1 MATRTKYGL
10 FVIGGV
16 DTTPVRPV
24 QAGTYSRHATT
35 DVVTV
40 TATNHG
46 YVKGQE
52 VHFVGTAGTTPP
64 VGEFIITSVP
74 DANTF
79 TFQDADVN
87 TAVSG
92 QTCLIGGGGNL
103 GVAKLPLVG
112 IYDTEALAIAKASVI
127 RAGTDPQF
135 KNRYQNAIT
144 LIIPCTQDY

>member
-1 MATRTKYGL
+1 MSTRQKYGV
-10 FVIGGV
+10 FVLGGP
-16 DTTPVRPV
+16 DTTPIRSV

-46 YVKGQE
+46 YEKGQE

-112 IYDTEALAIAKASVI
+112 VYDTEAKASARATVI
-127 RAGTDPQF
+127 RAGTDPEF
-135 KNRYQNAIT
+135 KNRYENVIT
-144 LIIPCTQDY
+144 LIIPVTQDY

>member
-1 MATRTKYGL
+1 MATRTKYAL
-10 FVIGGV
+10 WALGGV

-92 QTCLIGGGGNL
+92 QACLIGGGGNL
-103 GVAKLPLVG
+103 GVAKPQLIG
-112 IYDTEALAIAKASVI
+112 IYDTEALTQAKATVI
-127 RAGTDPQF
+127 RGGTDPQY
-135 KNRYQNAIT
+135 KNRFQNAIT
-144 LIIPCTQDY
+144 FYNAVTQDY

>member
-1 MATRTKYGL
+1 MATRTKYAL
-10 FVIGGV
+10 FALGGT
-16 DTTPVRPV
+16 DNTPIRSV

-35 DVVTV
+35 DVVTA

-92 QTCLIGGGGNL
+92 QACLIGGGGNL

-112 IYDTEALAIAKASVI
+112 VYDSELLAIAKATVI
-127 RAGTDPQF
+127 RAGTHPEY
-135 KNRYQNAIT
+135 KNRFQNAIT
-144 LIIPCTQDY
+144 LIIPVTEDY